1 MIELKEAVSRSF
13 DALKEM
19 SLIPEAASVE
29 LEEAELEDDGNF
41 WLVTFSYPDPNTEI
55 GSEDA
60 GPNLRAVLR
69 NRRAYKAIRLLAS
82 DGTIRGV
89 KSVHV

>member
-13 DALKEM
+13 NALKDM
-19 SLIPEAASVE
+19 SIVPETANVE

-41 WLVTFSYPDPNTEI
+41 WIVTFSYPDPNSGI
-55 GSEDA
+55 DSEDA

-82 DGTIRGV
+82 DGTIRGI